1 MAVTQQLARIS
12 ALRASCARGSAAA
25 LESIVSL
32 DIAGNDAFADFD
44 WSPRVL
50 YWSLY
55 AMNEVDLAAVVEQ
68 AFGGAELLNAD
79 YPDGTPPH
87 RVYSEIAMHQRDT
100 VKKIAT
106 ELSRLPIASMTKTR
120 ASVRA
125 AHPDRELPDD
135 FPAYIRRH
143 ASALVKF
150 HAAASESDQVVIT
163 WWD

>member
-1 MAVTQQLARIS
+1 M
-12 ALRASCARGSAAA
+12 
-25 LESIVSL
+25 SL
-32 DIAGNDAFADFD
+32 DISENDAFADFD
-44 WSPRVL
+44 WSPQVL

-55 AMNEVDLAAVVEQ
+55 AINEADLAAVVEQ
-68 AFGGAELLNAD
+68 AFDGAELLNAD

-87 RVYSEIAMHQRDT
+87 QAYSEITMHQHDT

-106 ELSRLPIASMTKTR
+106 ELSRLPIASMTKTC

-125 AHPDRELPDD
+125 AHPDRELPND
-135 FPAYIRRH
+135 FPAYIQQH

-150 HAAASESDQVVIT
+150 YAAASESDQVVIT